1 MAQSLETPPEPL
13 VIVQSAIVRDVV
25 ESGDLLAVGVYNIG
39 SMTSPASH
47 TGATFQA
54 RLVSGQ
60 GDLPGVATLAP
71 FYDLATTSVDLSGTP
86 DGWGIRDVPRV
97 QASVR
102 RRSRERDCDDHAA
115 GRRLGLFR
123 LDGRTELRYGHL
135 VRRAA

>member
-1 MAQSLETPPEPL
+1 MIRRGVALALVWLAVAAPAVMAQPLETPPDPL

-25 ESGDLLAVGVYNIG
+25 EPGDLLAVGVYNIG
-39 SMTSPASH
+39 SMTSPASQ

-86 DGWGIRDVPRV
+86 DGWGYEVFSAYKP
-97 QASVR
+97 ASVDAPG
-102 RRSRERDCDDHAA
+102 S
-115 GRRLGLFR
+115 GTVTITL
-123 LDGRTELRYGHL
+123 
-135 VRRAA
+135 